1 MFLNTNN
8 INVSDG
14 PHWESTKVCISMTF
28 FRRWA
33 DQAQITYAPGKEFP
47 TQPPFPHPRPYKPPL
62 PPHKPPHCYPTLL
75 PPHPYPPISRAGPLR
90 AIQWFKSTILQI
102 KPKSI
107 FYCIFQHFDLRQ
119 HLRKKKKISFSSY
132 SFQETTWPH
141 YIKQVQQP
149 DRTQWSV
156 SCSRELKSEVLKHVV
171 WLPRVHVRAG
181 KQYEETRAGARDIQH
196 LWWW

>member
-8 INVSDG
+8 INESDG
-14 PHWESTKVCISMTF
+14 PHWESTKVCISMSF

-33 DQAQITYAPGKEFP
+33 DQAQITYAPGKVSNPLSP
-47 TQPPFPHPRPYKPPL
+47 TPAPTNHPYPHTNPPTATPHSYPRPL
-62 PPHKPPHCYPTLL
+62 
-75 PPHPYPPISRAGPLR
+75 PPISRAGPLR

-156 SCSRELKSEVLKHVV
+156 SCPRELKSEVLKHVV